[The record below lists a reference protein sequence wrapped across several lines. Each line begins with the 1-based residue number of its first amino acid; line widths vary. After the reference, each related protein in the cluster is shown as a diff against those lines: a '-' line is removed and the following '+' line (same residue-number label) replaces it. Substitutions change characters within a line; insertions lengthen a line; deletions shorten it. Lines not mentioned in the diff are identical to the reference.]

1 MLRDK
6 GEEGMS
12 EPLKVGL
19 VGAGGIANSHIRAY
33 LEYPEQVRVTAVCDI
48 IEEAASAYAKR
59 VNADAVYT
67 DLDAMLRDADI
78 EAVDLCHRHDLH
90 APHAIAAAQAGKH
103 VIVEKPMA
111 NSVQDCREMVE
122 AAGKSGV
129 TLMVAQH
136 LRYMR
141 TAAAAK
147 RLIEDGKLG
156 RIEAVRTHMI
166 SGGYGRMD
174 RQGHWMRDPKYA
186 GGGVMMTT
194 QVHHFDLLRYYVGDV
209 KRVYGICRTLGPDKL
224 AGAED
229 LVAATLEFENG
240 AVGHTFAKSSL
251 SREGRSYCLMGSEGT
266 LYAELAVE
274 SDETPTPHF
283 GTLMVSLKTPEKERE
298 YLDNVA
304 QMRQSMRGNA
314 ALRNEFIRKLQP
326 DFEPLSTEGTGLATA
341 NGFVNEIL
349 HFAEC
354 CRSGAEPISS
364 GRDNV
369 NTVEVIMGIY
379 ESSRTGMPVDLDT
392 L

>member
-1 MLRDK
+1 
-6 GEEGMS
+6 MS

-19 VGAGGIANSHIRAY
+19 VGAGGIANSHLPAY
-33 LEYPEQVRVTAVCDI
+33 MEHTDRLQLTAVCDI
-48 IEEAASAYAKR
+48 VEAAATAYAKR
-59 VNADAVYT
+59 TNVDAVYT
-67 DLDAMLRDADI
+67 DLDTMLREADI
-78 EAVDLCHRHDLH
+78 DAVDLCHRHDLH
-90 APHAIAAAQAGKH
+90 APHAIAAAEAGKH

-122 AAGKSGV
+122 AADKSGV

-156 RIEAVRTHMI
+156 EIEAVRTHMVA
-166 SGGYGRMD
+166 GGYGRMD
-174 RQGHWMRDPKYA
+174 RRGHWMRDPKYA

-194 QVHHFDLLRYYVGDV
+194 QVHHIDLLRFYVGDV
-209 KRVYGICRTLGPDKL
+209 KRVFGICKTLQPDKL
-224 AGAED
+224 PGAED
-229 LVAATLEFENG
+229 LVAATLEFANG
-240 AVGHTFAKSSL
+240 AVGHVFAKASL

-266 LYAELAVE
+266 LFAELAVE

-283 GTLMVSLKTPEKERE
+283 GTLMVSLKSPEKEQE
-298 YLDNVA
+298 YLSNVA
-304 QMRQSMRGNA
+304 DMRRVMRGDA
-314 ALRNEFIRKLQP
+314 ERRNEFIQKLEP
-326 DFEPLSTEGTGLATA
+326 VFEPLSTEGTGLRTA

-349 HFAEC
+349 HWEEC
-354 CRSGAEPISS
+354 CRTGAEPISS

-369 NTVEVIMGIY
+369 NTIQVIMGIY

-392 L
+392 P

>member
-1 MLRDK
+1 
-6 GEEGMS
+6 MS

-19 VGAGGIANSHIRAY
+19 VGAGGIANSHLPAY
-33 LEYPEQVRVTAVCDI
+33 MEHTDRLQLTAVCDI
-48 IEEAASAYAKR
+48 VEDAATAYAKR
-59 VNADAVYT
+59 TNVDAVYT
-67 DLDAMLRDADI
+67 DLDTMLREADI
-78 EAVDLCHRHDLH
+78 DAVDLCHRHDLH
-90 APHAIAAAQAGKH
+90 APHAIAAAEAGKH

-122 AAGKSGV
+122 AADKSGV

-156 RIEAVRTHMI
+156 EIEAVRTHMVA
-166 SGGYGRMD
+166 GGYGRMD
-174 RQGHWMRDPKYA
+174 RRGHWMRDPKYA

-194 QVHHFDLLRYYVGDV
+194 QVHHIDLLRFYVGDV
-209 KRVYGICRTLGPDKL
+209 KRVFGICKTLQPDKL
-224 AGAED
+224 PGAED
-229 LVAATLEFENG
+229 LVAATLEFANG
-240 AVGHTFAKSSL
+240 AVGHVFAKASL

-266 LYAELAVE
+266 LFAELAVE

-283 GTLMVSLKTPEKERE
+283 GTLMVSLKSPEKEQE
-298 YLDNVA
+298 YLSNVA
-304 QMRQSMRGNA
+304 DMRRVMRGDA
-314 ALRNEFIRKLQP
+314 ERRNEFIQKLEP
-326 DFEPLSTEGTGLATA
+326 VFEPLSTEDTGLRTA

-349 HFAEC
+349 HWEEC
-354 CRSGAEPISS
+354 CRTGAEPISS

-369 NTVEVIMGIY
+369 NTIQVIMGIY

-392 L
+392 P

>member
-1 MLRDK
+1 
-6 GEEGMS
+6 MS

-33 LEYPEQVRVTAVCDI
+33 LEHTDRVQLTAVCDI
-48 IEEAASAYAKR
+48 VEDAARAYAKR
-59 VNADAVYT
+59 VNVDAVYT
-67 DLDAMLRDADI
+67 DLDTMLREADI
-78 EAVDLCHRHDLH
+78 DAVDLCTRHDVH
-90 APHAIAAAQAGKH
+90 APHAVAAAEAGKH

-122 AAGKSGV
+122 AADKSGV

-147 RLIEDGKLG
+147 RLIDEGKLG
-156 RIEAVRTHMI
+156 EIEAVRTHMI
-166 SGGYGRMD
+166 AGGYVRGD
-174 RQGHWMRDPKYA
+174 RRGHWMGDPRYA

-194 QVHHFDLLRYYVGDV
+194 QVHHIDLLRYYVGDV
-209 KRVYGICRTLGPDKL
+209 KRVYGICKTLQPHRP

-240 AVGHTFAKSSL
+240 AVGHVFAKSSL
-251 SREGRSYCLMGSEGT
+251 SREGRSYCLMGTEGT

-283 GTLMVSLKTPEKERE
+283 GTLMVSLKSPEKEQE
-298 YLDNVA
+298 YL
-304 QMRQSMRGNA
+304 SNA
-314 ALRNEFIRKLQP
+314 AEMRRFIRGDVKRRNEFIRKLEP
-326 DFEPLSTEGTGLATA
+326 VFEPLSTEGTGLRTA

-349 HFAEC
+349 HWEEC
-354 CRSGAEPISS
+354 CRTGAEPISS

-369 NTVEVIMGIY
+369 NTIEVIMGIY

-392 L
+392 P

>member
-1 MLRDK
+1 
-6 GEEGMS
+6 MS

-19 VGAGGIANSHIRAY
+19 VGAGGIANSHLPAY
-33 LEYPEQVRVTAVCDI
+33 LEHTDRVRVTAVCDI
-48 IEEAASAYAKR
+48 VEDAATAYAKR
-59 VNADAVYT
+59 TNVDAVYT
-67 DLDAMLRDADI
+67 DLDTMLREADI

-90 APHAIAAAQAGKH
+90 APHAIAAAEAGKH

-111 NSVQDCREMVE
+111 NSVQDCRYMVE
-122 AAGKSGV
+122 AADKSGV

-141 TAAAAK
+141 TAVAAK

-156 RIEAVRTHMI
+156 EIEAVRTHMI
-166 SGGYGRMD
+166 AGGYGRLD
-174 RQGHWMRDPKYA
+174 RPGHWMRDPRYA

-194 QVHHFDLLRYYVGDV
+194 QVHHIDLLRYYVGDV
-209 KRVYGICRTLGPDKL
+209 KRVYGICRTLQPDKL

-240 AVGHTFAKSSL
+240 AVGHVFAKSSL

-283 GTLMVSLKTPEKERE
+283 GTLMVSLKSPEKEQE
-298 YLDNVA
+298 HLSNVA
-304 QMRQSMRGNA
+304 DMRRFMRGDA
-314 ALRNEFIRKLQP
+314 KRRNEFIRKLEP
-326 DFEPLSTEGTGLATA
+326 VFEPLSTEGTGLRTA

-349 HFAEC
+349 HWAEC
-354 CRSGAEPISS
+354 CRTGAEPISS

-369 NTVEVIMGIY
+369 NTIEVIMGIY

-392 L
+392 P

>member
-1 MLRDK
+1 
-6 GEEGMS
+6 MS

-19 VGAGGIANSHIRAY
+19 VGAGGIANSHLPAY
-33 LEYPEQVRVTAVCDI
+33 MEHTDRLQLTAVCDI
-48 IEEAASAYAKR
+48 VEDAATAYAKR
-59 VNADAVYT
+59 TNVDAVYT
-67 DLDAMLRDADI
+67 DLDTMLREADI
-78 EAVDLCHRHDLH
+78 DAVDLCHRHDLH
-90 APHAIAAAQAGKH
+90 APHAIAAAEAGKH

-111 NSVQDCREMVE
+111 NSVRDCREMVE
-122 AAGKSGV
+122 AADKSGV

-156 RIEAVRTHMI
+156 EIEAVRTHMVA
-166 SGGYGRMD
+166 GGYGRMD
-174 RQGHWMRDPKYA
+174 RRGHWMGDPRYA

-194 QVHHFDLLRYYVGDV
+194 QVHHIDLLRYYVGDV
-209 KRVYGICRTLGPDKL
+209 KRVYGICRTLQPHRP

-240 AVGHTFAKSSL
+240 AVGHVFAKSSL
-251 SREGRSYCLMGSEGT
+251 SREGRSYCLMGTEGT

-283 GTLMVSLKTPEKERE
+283 GTLMVSLKSREKEQE
-298 YLDNVA
+298 YL
-304 QMRQSMRGNA
+304 SNA
-314 ALRNEFIRKLQP
+314 AEMRRFIRGDVKRRNEFIRKLEP
-326 DFEPLSTEGTGLATA
+326 VFEPLSTEGTGLRTA

-349 HFAEC
+349 HWEEC
-354 CRSGAEPISS
+354 CRTGAEPISS

-369 NTVEVIMGIY
+369 NTIEVIMGIY
-379 ESSRTGMPVDLDT
+379 ESSRTGMPVDLDA

>member
-1 MLRDK
+1 
-6 GEEGMS
+6 MS

-19 VGAGGIANSHIRAY
+19 VGAGGIANSHLTAY
-33 LEYPEQVRVTAVCDI
+33 LEHTDRVRVTAVCDI
-48 IEEAASAYAKR
+48 IEDAARAYARR
-59 VNADAVYT
+59 VNADAVFT

-90 APHAIAAAQAGKH
+90 APHAIAAAEAGKH

-111 NSVQDCREMVE
+111 NSVQDCREMVK
-122 AAGKSGV
+122 AADKAGV

-136 LRYMR
+136 LRYSR
-141 TAAAAK
+141 EATAAK
-147 RLIEDGKLG
+147 RLIDEGKLG

-174 RQGHWMRDPKYA
+174 RRGHWMGDPKYA

-209 KRVYGICRTLGPDKL
+209 KRVYGICRTLQPDKP

-229 LVAATLEFENG
+229 LVAATLEFANG
-240 AVGHTFAKSSL
+240 AVGHAFAKSSL

-283 GTLMVSLKTPEKERE
+283 GTLMVSLKTQEKERE
-298 YLDNVA
+298 YLSNVA
-304 QMRQSMRGNA
+304 RMRQFIRGDVNR
-314 ALRNEFIRKLQP
+314 RNEFIRKLEP
-326 DFEPLSTEGTGLATA
+326 VFEPLSTGGTDLRTA

-349 HFAEC
+349 HFAQC
-354 CRSGAEPISS
+354 CRTGEEPISS

-369 NTVEVIMGIY
+369 NTMEVIMGIY
-379 ESSRTGMPVDLDT
+379 QSSRTGMPVDLDT

>member
-1 MLRDK
+1 
-6 GEEGMS
+6 MS

-19 VGAGGIANSHIRAY
+19 VGAGGIANSHSRAY
-33 LEYPEQVRVTAVCDI
+33 LEHTDRVRVTAVCDI
-48 IEEAASAYAKR
+48 IEDAANAYAKK
-59 VNADAVYT
+59 VGADAVYT
-67 DLDAMLRDADI
+67 ELDAMLREADI

-111 NSVQDCREMVE
+111 NSVKDCREMVE
-122 AAGKSGV
+122 AADKSGV

-136 LRYMR
+136 LRYSR
-141 TAAAAK
+141 EAASAK

-174 RQGHWMRDPKYA
+174 RPGHWMRDPKYA

-209 KRVYGICRTLGPDKL
+209 KSVYGICRTLAPDKL

-251 SREGRSYCLMGSEGT
+251 SLEGRSYCLMGSEGT

-283 GTLMVSLKTPEKERE
+283 GRLMVSLKTPEKERE
-298 YLDNVA
+298 YLSNVA
-304 QMRQSMRGNA
+304 EMRRFMRRDA
-314 ALRNEFIRKLQP
+314 KSRNEFIARLQP

-354 CRSGAEPISS
+354 CRTGATPISS

-379 ESSRTGMPVDLDT
+379 ESSRTGMPVDLDA

>member
-1 MLRDK
+1 
-6 GEEGMS
+6 MS

-19 VGAGGIANSHIRAY
+19 VGAGGIANSHLPAY
-33 LEYPEQVRVTAVCDI
+33 LEHTDRVRVTAVCDI
-48 IEEAASAYAKR
+48 VEDAASAYAKR
-59 VNADAVYT
+59 ANVDAVYT
-67 DLDAMLRDADI
+67 DLDTMLREADI

-90 APHAIAAAQAGKH
+90 APHAIAAAEAGKH

-111 NSVQDCREMVE
+111 NSVQDCRYMVE
-122 AAGKSGV
+122 AADKSGV

-156 RIEAVRTHMI
+156 EIEAVRTHMI
-166 SGGYGRMD
+166 AGGYGRLD
-174 RQGHWMRDPKYA
+174 RRGHWMRDPRYA

-194 QVHHFDLLRYYVGDV
+194 QVHHIDLLRYYVGDV
-209 KRVYGICRTLGPDKL
+209 KRVYGICRTLQPDKP

-240 AVGHTFAKSSL
+240 AVGHVFAKSSL

-283 GTLMVSLKTPEKERE
+283 GTLMVSLRSPEKEQE
-298 YLDNVA
+298 YLSNVA
-304 QMRQSMRGNA
+304 DMRRFMRGDA
-314 ALRNEFIRKLQP
+314 KRRNEFIRKLEP
-326 DFEPLSTEGTGLATA
+326 VFEPLSTEGTGLRTA

-349 HFAEC
+349 HWAEC
-354 CRSGAEPISS
+354 CRTGAEPISS

-369 NTVEVIMGIY
+369 NTIEVIMGIY

>member
-1 MLRDK
+1 
-6 GEEGMS
+6 MS

-19 VGAGGIANSHIRAY
+19 VGAGGIANSHLPAY
-33 LEYPEQVRVTAVCDI
+33 LEHTDRVRLTAVCDI
-48 IEEAASAYAKR
+48 IEDAASAYAKR
-59 VNADAVYT
+59 ANVDAIYT
-67 DLDAMLRDADI
+67 DLDTMLREADI
-78 EAVDLCHRHDLH
+78 DAVDLCHRHDLH
-90 APHAIAAAQAGKH
+90 APHAIAAAEAGKH

-111 NSVQDCREMVE
+111 NTVRDCREMVE
-122 AAGKSGV
+122 AADKSGV

-156 RIEAVRTHMI
+156 EIEAVRTHMVA
-166 SGGYGRMD
+166 GGYGRMD
-174 RQGHWMRDPKYA
+174 RRGHWMRDPKYA

-194 QVHHFDLLRYYVGDV
+194 QVHHIDLLRFYVGDV
-209 KRVYGICRTLGPDKL
+209 KRVFGICKTLQPDKL
-224 AGAED
+224 PGAED
-229 LVAATLEFENG
+229 LVAATLEFANG
-240 AVGHTFAKSSL
+240 AVGHVFAKASL

-266 LYAELAVE
+266 LFAELAVE

-283 GTLMVSLKTPEKERE
+283 GTLMVSLKSPEKEQE
-298 YLDNVA
+298 YLSNVA
-304 QMRQSMRGNA
+304 DMRRVMRGDA
-314 ALRNEFIRKLQP
+314 ERRNEFIQKLEP
-326 DFEPLSTEGTGLATA
+326 VFEPLSTEDTGLRTA

-349 HFAEC
+349 HWEEC
-354 CRSGAEPISS
+354 CRTGAEPISS

-369 NTVEVIMGIY
+369 NTIQVIMGIY

>member
-1 MLRDK
+1 
-6 GEEGMS
+6 MS
-12 EPLKVGL
+12 QPLKVGL
-19 VGAGGIANSHIRAY
+19 VGAGGIANSHLPAY
-33 LEYPEQVRVTAVCDI
+33 LEYTDRVQVTAVCDI
-48 IEEAASAYAKR
+48 IEDAASAYAKR
-59 VNADAVYT
+59 VGADAVYT
-67 DLDAMLRDADI
+67 DLDTMLRDADI

-90 APHAIAAAQAGKH
+90 APHAIAAAEAGKH

-122 AAGKSGV
+122 AADKSGV

-147 RLIEDGKLG
+147 RLIEDGRLG
-156 RIEAVRTHMI
+156 EIEAVRTHMI
-166 SGGYGRMD
+166 AGGYGRMD
-174 RQGHWMRDPKYA
+174 RPGHWMRDPKYA

-209 KRVYGICRTLGPDKL
+209 KRVYGICRTLQPDKM

-283 GTLMVSLKTPEKERE
+283 GTLMVALKSPEGEQE
-298 YLDNVA
+298 HLSNVA

-314 ALRNEFIRKLQP
+314 ERRNEFIRKLQP
-326 DFEPLSTEGTGLATA
+326 VFEPLSTEGTGLATA

-354 CRSGAEPISS
+354 CGTGTEPISS

-369 NTVEVIMGIY
+369 NTIEVIMGIY
-379 ESSRTGMPVDLDT
+379 ESSRTGMPVDLNT

>member
-1 MLRDK
+1 
-6 GEEGMS
+6 MS

-19 VGAGGIANSHIRAY
+19 VGAGGIANSHLPAY
-33 LEYPEQVRVTAVCDI
+33 LEHTDRVRLTAVCDI
-48 IEEAASAYAKR
+48 IEDAASAYAKR
-59 VNADAVYT
+59 ANVDAIYT
-67 DLDAMLRDADI
+67 DLDTMLREADI
-78 EAVDLCHRHDLH
+78 DAVDLCHRHDLH
-90 APHAIAAAQAGKH
+90 APHAIAAAEAGKH

-111 NSVQDCREMVE
+111 NSVRDCREMVE
-122 AAGKSGV
+122 AADKSGV

-156 RIEAVRTHMI
+156 EIEAVRTHMVA
-166 SGGYGRMD
+166 GGYGRMD
-174 RQGHWMRDPKYA
+174 RRGHWMRDPKYA

-194 QVHHFDLLRYYVGDV
+194 QVHHIDLLRFYVGDV
-209 KRVYGICRTLGPDKL
+209 KRVFGICRTLQPDKL
-224 AGAED
+224 PGAED
-229 LVAATLEFENG
+229 LVAATLEFANG
-240 AVGHTFAKSSL
+240 AVGHVFAKASL

-283 GTLMVSLKTPEKERE
+283 GTLMVSLKSPEKEQE
-298 YLDNVA
+298 YLSSVGD
-304 QMRQSMRGNA
+304 MRRFMRGDA
-314 ALRNEFIRKLQP
+314 KRRNEFIRKLEP
-326 DFEPLSTEGTGLATA
+326 VFEPLSTDGTGLRTA

-349 HFAEC
+349 HWAEC
-354 CRSGAEPISS
+354 CRTGAAPISS

-369 NTVEVIMGIY
+369 NTIEVIMGIY

>member
-1 MLRDK
+1 
-6 GEEGMS
+6 MS

-19 VGAGGIANSHIRAY
+19 VGAGGIANSHLPAY
-33 LEYPEQVRVTAVCDI
+33 LEYADRVRVTAVCDI
-48 IEEAASAYAKR
+48 IEDAASAYAKR
-59 VNADAVYT
+59 ANADAVYT
-67 DLDAMLRDADI
+67 DLDTMLREADI

-90 APHAIAAAQAGKH
+90 APHAIAAAEAGKH

-122 AAGKSGV
+122 AADKSGV

-156 RIEAVRTHMI
+156 QIEAVRTHMVA
-166 SGGYGRMD
+166 GGYGRME
-174 RQGHWMRDPKYA
+174 RLGHWMRDPKYA

-194 QVHHFDLLRYYVGDV
+194 QVHHIDLLRYYVGDV
-209 KRVYGICRTLGPDKL
+209 KRVYGICKTLQPDKL
-224 AGAED
+224 PGAED
-229 LVAATLEFENG
+229 LVAATLEFETG
-240 AVGHTFAKSSL
+240 AVGHVFAKSSL

-283 GTLMVSLKTPEKERE
+283 GTLMVSLKSPEKEQE
-298 YLDNVA
+298 YLSHVA
-304 QMRQSMRGNA
+304 EMRRFMRGDA
-314 ALRNEFIRKLQP
+314 ERRNEFIRKLQP

-354 CRSGAEPISS
+354 CRTGAEPTSS

-369 NTVEVIMGIY
+369 NTIEVIMGIY

>member
-1 MLRDK
+1 MP
-6 GEEGMS
+6 

-19 VGAGGIANSHIRAY
+19 VGAGGIANSHLPAY
-33 LEYPEQVRVTAVCDI
+33 LEHTDRVRVTAVCDI
-48 IEEAASAYAKR
+48 IEDAASAYAKR
-59 VNADAVYT
+59 TNVDAVYT
-67 DLDAMLRDADI
+67 DLDTMLRDADI

-90 APHAIAAAQAGKH
+90 APHAIAAAEAGKH

-122 AAGKSGV
+122 AADKSGV

-156 RIEAVRTHMI
+156 EIEAVRTHMI
-166 SGGYGRMD
+166 AGGYGRLD
-174 RQGHWMRDPKYA
+174 RRGHWMRDPRYA

-194 QVHHFDLLRYYVGDV
+194 QVHHIDLLRYYVGDV
-209 KRVYGICRTLGPDKL
+209 KRVFGICRTLQPDKP

-240 AVGHTFAKSSL
+240 AVGHVFAKSSL

-283 GTLMVSLKTPEKERE
+283 GTLMVSLRSPEKEQE
-298 YLDNVA
+298 YLSNAAD
-304 QMRQSMRGNA
+304 MRRFMRGDA
-314 ALRNEFIRKLQP
+314 KRRNEFIRKLEP
-326 DFEPLSTEGTGLATA
+326 VFEPLSTEGTGLRTA

-349 HFAEC
+349 HWAEC
-354 CRSGAEPISS
+354 CRTGAEPISS

-369 NTVEVIMGIY
+369 NTIEVIMGIY